1 VKENNKSNTQ
11 NKLAYLLVIFSCI
24 NKEVYHMPHKPGSS
38 NPIQKG
44 ARRQNLNN
52 KQNDVGN
59 PKNKPEY
66 QNFEGK
72 PID

>member
-1 VKENNKSNTQ
+1 MP
-11 NKLAYLLVIFSCI
+11 
-24 NKEVYHMPHKPGSS
+24 NKEGAI

-44 ARRQNLNN
+44 ARRQKLHD
-52 KQNDVGN
+52 KQNNLGGN

-66 QNFEGK
+66 KTFDGK

>member
-1 VKENNKSNTQ
+1 MP
-11 NKLAYLLVIFSCI
+11 
-24 NKEVYHMPHKPGSS
+24 NKEGAI

-44 ARRQNLNN
+44 ARRQKLHN
-52 KQNDVGN
+52 KQDNVGN
-59 PKNKPEY
+59 HKNKPEY